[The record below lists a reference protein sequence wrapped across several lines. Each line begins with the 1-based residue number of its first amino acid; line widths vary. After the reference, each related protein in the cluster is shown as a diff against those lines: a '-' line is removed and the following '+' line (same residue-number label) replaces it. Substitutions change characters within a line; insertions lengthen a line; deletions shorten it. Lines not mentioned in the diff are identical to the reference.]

1 MSRQRILVIGGGGFL
16 GSALTRR
23 LLADG
28 HEVEILV
35 RDHGR
40 TGPPSCPVHVG
51 GLGNLALLRR
61 VLPSFDTVFHLASGT
76 TPGVSGRDPS
86 LEVELNILPT
96 LRFLEAFQTQPNIHL
111 IFISSGGTVYGNPT
125 SNPVLETVPLAPLSY
140 YGAGKVA
147 LETFLT
153 TNARTQ
159 KGRLTILRPSNLY
172 GPGQPHYPGFGVIRT
187 MLQHLQEDT
196 TMQIWGN
203 GEAVRD
209 FIYIDDLVDACTLSL
224 NDPAEIGVYNVG
236 SGLGYSLRQLVET
249 VCTACC
255 RDLRVEYRPGR
266 KIDVSSIILDSSR
279 LRATVGW
286 QPRTSLETGIRQ
298 AWGWLQSGNAK

>member
-1 MSRQRILVIGGGGFL
+1 MSRQRILLIGGGGFL

-40 TGPPSCPVHVG
+40 TVIPICPVHVG
-51 GLGNLALLRR
+51 GLGNLTLLRR
-61 VLPSFDTVFHLASGT
+61 ILPSFNTVFHLASGT

-96 LRFLEAFQTQPNIHL
+96 LRFLEAFQAQSNIHL

-125 SNPVLETVPLAPLSY
+125 SNPVLETATLAPLSY
-140 YGAGKVA
+140 YGASKVA
-147 LETFLT
+147 LETFLA
-153 TNARTQ
+153 TNAHNQ
-159 KGRLTILRPSNLY
+159 NGRLTILRPSNLY
-172 GPGQPHYPGFGVIRT
+172 GPGQPHYSGFGVIRT

-196 TMQIWGN
+196 AMQIWGN

-224 NDPAEIGVYNVG
+224 NDPAERGVYNVG

-249 VCTACC
+249 VCAACC
-255 RDLRVEYRPGR
+255 RHLRVEYRPGR
-266 KIDVSSIILDSSR
+266 KIDVNSIILDSSR
-279 LRATVGW
+279 LQAAVGW
-286 QPRTSLETGIRQ
+286 QPRTSLELGIRQ
-298 AWGWLQSGNAK
+298 AWRWLQSENAK